1 LVLIAVIFININFS
15 ELKSTLSTLESKDSK
30 EGSSD
35 QDIAALKNQLLS
47 ESQRNVKNQ
56 ETIAELNN
64 KIKSLQGKVQKA
76 KHHLQKQADHI
87 KVSEG
92 SVESQEQA
100 SELVLLLQSQ
110 LSEQGEQLEKYQ
122 VILYNNF

>member
-1 LVLIAVIFININFS
+1 MVLIAVIFININFS